1 MLHGLTGR
9 RTYGVLPFQHGLG
22 IDEEDGLRVSLRG
35 AVRESVVAPPV
46 GDDVL
51 RVAVCAVPLMSNFTD
66 VDALAAEPG
75 VVVRFVDRAEELVD
89 ADLVVVPG
97 TRGTVRALRWLRERG
112 LADALA
118 RRAAEGRPVLGICGG
133 FQVLGEHIEDDVESR
148 EGSVAGLGLLPVR
161 VRFAREK
168 TLARPVGEALGEPVE
183 GYEIHHGVA
192 EVAGGE
198 AFLDGCR
205 VGEMWGTHWHGS
217 LESDGFRR
225 RFLAGW
231 RGRPAPLRPR
241 ARTSFAA
248 LREEQLDLLGDLI
261 EEHADTDALLS
272 LIEKGAP
279 AGLPFIAPGA
289 PVTGGPGTRPR
300 PPRPLPERSFECHHA
315 PRHQGGPVSTPYPFT
330 ALVGQDDL
338 RLALLLNAVSPA
350 VGGVLVRGEK
360 GTAKSTAVRA
370 LSALLPEVP
379 VVAGCRF
386 SLRPGRRRPELP
398 RRPARGGRRAARPA
412 RMVELPVGAS
422 EDRLVG
428 ALDIERALAEGV
440 KAFEP
445 GLLADAHR
453 GILYVDEV
461 NLLHDHLVDLLLDAA
476 AMGASYVEREGVSVR
491 HAARFLLVGTMNPE
505 EGELR
510 PQLLDR
516 FGLTV
521 EVAAS
526 RETDQRVEVVRRR
539 LAHDDDPE
547 AFAGRWADEEA
558 ALRDR
563 VVAARALLPQ
573 VVLGDGALRQIAAT
587 CAAFEVDG
595 MRADIVM
602 ARTATALA
610 AWAGRTDVR
619 SEDVRQAALLALP
632 HRRRRNPFDA
642 PGLDEDKLDETL
654 DEAREDDAPEPP
666 GSPEP
671 PEGDDDP
678 DGGPGGGGGQP
689 PADGGPDSPGLPP
702 QQSRD
707 QAEDRN
713 QGEGAGQEDAPAPQ
727 APAAGGPGEQGAV
740 SAAEPFRTRML
751 SVPGIGE
758 GAAGRRSR
766 ARTEHGRTTGS
777 RRPRGALTKL
787 HLAATVQAAA
797 PHQRARGRSGTGLV
811 VRRDD
816 LRQATREGR
825 EGNLVLFVVDA
836 SGSMAA
842 RQRMSAVK
850 GAVLS
855 LLLDAYQRRDKVGLV
870 TFRGSAAEVALPPTS
885 SVDAAAARLETL
897 PTGGRTPL
905 AAGLLRAHDVL
916 RVERLRDAARRPLL
930 VVVTDGRATG
940 GVEPVAQAGRA
951 ARLFAADGV
960 ASVVVDCESGYV
972 RLGLAGQLA
981 GELGGTAVTLD
992 ELRADSIAGL
1002 VKDVQGHG
1010 NHSRKAA

>member
-1 MLHGLTGR
+1 MT
-9 RTYGVLPFQHGLG
+9 TPF
-22 IDEEDGLRVSLRG
+22 
-35 AVRESVVAPPV
+35 
-46 GDDVL
+46 
-51 RVAVCAVPLMSNFTD
+51 
-66 VDALAAEPG
+66 
-75 VVVRFVDRAEELVD
+75 
-89 ADLVVVPG
+89 
-97 TRGTVRALRWLRERG
+97 
-112 LADALA
+112 
-118 RRAAEGRPVLGICGG
+118 
-133 FQVLGEHIEDDVESR
+133 
-148 EGSVAGLGLLPVR
+148 
-161 VRFAREK
+161 
-168 TLARPVGEALGEPVE
+168 
-183 GYEIHHGVA
+183 
-192 EVAGGE
+192 
-198 AFLDGCR
+198 
-205 VGEMWGTHWHGS
+205 
-217 LESDGFRR
+217 
-225 RFLAGW
+225 
-231 RGRPAPLRPR
+231 
-241 ARTSFAA
+241 
-248 LREEQLDLLGDLI
+248 
-261 EEHADTDALLS
+261 
-272 LIEKGAP
+272 
-279 AGLPFIAPGA
+279 
-289 PVTGGPGTRPR
+289 
-300 PPRPLPERSFECHHA
+300 
-315 PRHQGGPVSTPYPFT
+315 PFT
-330 ALVGQDDL
+330 AVVGQDDL

-370 LSALLPEVP
+370 LSALLPAVAVVP
-379 VVAGCRF
+379 GCRF
-386 SLRPGRRRPELP
+386 SCDPAAPDPACPDGPHEPG
-398 RRPARGGRRAARPA
+398 GGTDRPA

-526 RETDQRVEVVRRR
+526 REPEQRVEVVRRR
-539 LAHDDDPE
+539 LAYDDDPDG
-547 AFAGRWADEEA
+547 FAARWAAEEA
-558 ALRDR
+558 AVRQR
-563 VVAARALLPQ
+563 IVAARRLLPE
-573 VVLGDGALRQIAAT
+573 VRLGDGALRQIATT

-610 AWAGRTDVR
+610 AWAGRTDVLA
-619 SEDVRQAALLALP
+619 EDVRQAALLALP

-642 PGLDEDKLDETL
+642 PGLDEDKLDDTL
-654 DEAREDDAPEPP
+654 EQYA
-666 GSPEP
+666 
-671 PEGDDDP
+671 GDDDGGEDDP
-678 DGGPGGGGGQP
+678 DPDGPGGGGGGP
-689 PADGGPDSPGLPP
+689 RPDDGP
-702 QQSRD
+702 QGGGDTAARPE
-707 QAEDRN
+707 A
-713 QGEGAGQEDAPAPQ
+713 GEGGEPQ
-727 APAAGGPGEQGAV
+727 ASGAREQAAAP
-740 SAAEPFRTRML
+740 AAEPFRTKAL

-766 ARTEHGRTTGS
+766 ARTEHGRTTGA
-777 RRPRGALTKL
+777 RRPRGTLTKL

-797 PHQRARGRSGTGLV
+797 PHQRARGRSGPGLV
-811 VRRDD
+811 IRRDD

-842 RQRMSAVK
+842 RQRMGAVK

-870 TFRGSAAEVALPPTS
+870 TFRGAAAEVALPPTS
-885 SVDAAAARLETL
+885 SVDAAAARLGSL

-905 AAGLLRAHDVL
+905 AAGLLRAHEVL
-916 RVERLRDAARRPLL
+916 RVERLRDPARRALV

-940 GVEPVAQAGRA
+940 GPEPVVQAGRA

-960 ASVVVDCESGYV
+960 ASVVVDCESGPV

-992 ELRADSIAGL
+992 GLRADSIAGL
-1002 VKDVQGHG
+1002 VRDVQGTQRTPG
-1010 NHSRKAA
+1010 RAA

>member
-1 MLHGLTGR
+1 MT
-9 RTYGVLPFQHGLG
+9 TPF
-22 IDEEDGLRVSLRG
+22 
-35 AVRESVVAPPV
+35 
-46 GDDVL
+46 
-51 RVAVCAVPLMSNFTD
+51 
-66 VDALAAEPG
+66 
-75 VVVRFVDRAEELVD
+75 
-89 ADLVVVPG
+89 
-97 TRGTVRALRWLRERG
+97 
-112 LADALA
+112 
-118 RRAAEGRPVLGICGG
+118 
-133 FQVLGEHIEDDVESR
+133 
-148 EGSVAGLGLLPVR
+148 
-161 VRFAREK
+161 
-168 TLARPVGEALGEPVE
+168 
-183 GYEIHHGVA
+183 
-192 EVAGGE
+192 
-198 AFLDGCR
+198 
-205 VGEMWGTHWHGS
+205 
-217 LESDGFRR
+217 
-225 RFLAGW
+225 
-231 RGRPAPLRPR
+231 
-241 ARTSFAA
+241 
-248 LREEQLDLLGDLI
+248 
-261 EEHADTDALLS
+261 
-272 LIEKGAP
+272 
-279 AGLPFIAPGA
+279 
-289 PVTGGPGTRPR
+289 
-300 PPRPLPERSFECHHA
+300 
-315 PRHQGGPVSTPYPFT
+315 PFT
-330 ALVGQDDL
+330 AVVGQDDL

-370 LSALLPEVP
+370 LSALLPEVD
-379 VVAGCRF
+379 VVPGCRF
-386 SLRPGRRRPELP
+386 SCDPAAPDPSCPDGPHEPG
-398 RRPARGGRRAARPA
+398 AGVARPA

-526 RETDQRVEVVRRR
+526 REPDQRVEVVKRR
-539 LAHDDDPE
+539 LAYDADPA
-547 AFAGRWADEEA
+547 AFAARWAQEEA
-558 ALRDR
+558 AVRQR
-563 VVAARALLPQ
+563 IAAARALLPQ
-573 VVLGDGALRQIAAT
+573 VRLGDGALRQIAAT

-610 AWAGRTDVR
+610 AWAGRTDVLA
-619 SEDVRQAALLALP
+619 EDVRQAALLALP

-642 PGLDEDKLDETL
+642 PGLDEDKLDRTL
-654 DEAREDDAPEPP
+654 EEFSGE
-666 GSPEP
+666 SP
-671 PEGDDDP
+671 DDDP
-678 DGGPGGGGGQP
+678 DPDPDGPGGGGGQP
-689 PADGGPDSPGLPP
+689 APDAGPQGGDTGARP
-702 QQSRD
+702 
-707 QAEDRN
+707 EE
-713 QGEGAGQEDAPAPQ
+713 GEGGEPQPSGAGAAEQ
-727 APAAGGPGEQGAV
+727 PAAR
-740 SAAEPFRTRML
+740 AAEPFRTKVL

-766 ARTEHGRTTGS
+766 ARTEQGRTTGA

-787 HLAATVQAAA
+787 HLAATVHAAA
-797 PHQRARGRSGTGLV
+797 PHQRARGRSGPGLV
-811 VRRDD
+811 IRRDD

-870 TFRGSAAEVALPPTS
+870 TFRGSAADVALPPTS
-885 SVDAAAARLETL
+885 SVDAAAARLESL

-905 AAGLLRAHDVL
+905 AAGLLKAHEVL
-916 RVERLRDAARRPLL
+916 RVERLRDPARRPLV

-940 GVEPVAQAGRA
+940 GPEPVALASRA

-960 ASVVVDCESGYV
+960 ASVVVDCEAGPV

-981 GELGGTAVTLD
+981 ADLGGTAVTLD
-992 ELRADSIAGL
+992 ELRADAIAGL
-1002 VKDVQGHG
+1002 VKDVQET
-1010 NHSRKAA
+1010 SRRAA

>member
-1 MLHGLTGR
+1 MT
-9 RTYGVLPFQHGLG
+9 TPF
-22 IDEEDGLRVSLRG
+22 
-35 AVRESVVAPPV
+35 
-46 GDDVL
+46 
-51 RVAVCAVPLMSNFTD
+51 
-66 VDALAAEPG
+66 
-75 VVVRFVDRAEELVD
+75 
-89 ADLVVVPG
+89 
-97 TRGTVRALRWLRERG
+97 
-112 LADALA
+112 
-118 RRAAEGRPVLGICGG
+118 
-133 FQVLGEHIEDDVESR
+133 
-148 EGSVAGLGLLPVR
+148 
-161 VRFAREK
+161 
-168 TLARPVGEALGEPVE
+168 
-183 GYEIHHGVA
+183 
-192 EVAGGE
+192 
-198 AFLDGCR
+198 
-205 VGEMWGTHWHGS
+205 
-217 LESDGFRR
+217 
-225 RFLAGW
+225 
-231 RGRPAPLRPR
+231 
-241 ARTSFAA
+241 
-248 LREEQLDLLGDLI
+248 
-261 EEHADTDALLS
+261 
-272 LIEKGAP
+272 
-279 AGLPFIAPGA
+279 
-289 PVTGGPGTRPR
+289 
-300 PPRPLPERSFECHHA
+300 
-315 PRHQGGPVSTPYPFT
+315 PFT
-330 ALVGQDDL
+330 AVVGQDDL

-370 LSALLPEVP
+370 LSALLPAVP
-379 VVAGCRF
+379 VVSGCRF
-386 SLRPGRRRPELP
+386 SCD
-398 RRPARGGRRAARPA
+398 PAQPDPACPDGPHESGNGVARPS

-491 HAARFLLVGTMNPE
+491 HASKFLLVGTMNPE

-526 RETDQRVEVVRRR
+526 REPDQRVEVVRRR
-539 LAHDDDPE
+539 LAYDDDP
-547 AFAGRWADEEA
+547 AGFAARWADEEA
-558 ALRDR
+558 AVRQR
-563 VVAARALLPQ
+563 VVAARELLPS
-573 VVLGDGALRQIAAT
+573 VRLGDGALRQIAAT

-610 AWAGRTDVR
+610 AWAGRTEVLA
-619 SEDVRQAALLALP
+619 EDVRQAALLALP

-642 PGLDEDKLDETL
+642 PGLDEDKLDQTL
-654 DEAREDDAPEPP
+654 EEFS
-666 GSPEP
+666 G
-671 PEGDDDP
+671 EGDEDP
-678 DGGPGGGGGQP
+678 DPDGPGGGGGQP
-689 PADGGPDSPGLPP
+689 TPDDGSPGDSGDGARPEAGEDGEP
-702 QQSRD
+702 Q
-707 QAEDRN
+707 A
-713 QGEGAGQEDAPAPQ
+713 GGAG
-727 APAAGGPGEQGAV
+727 GGEQSPVRA
-740 SAAEPFRTRML
+740 SEPFRTKVL
-751 SVPGIGE
+751 SVPGLGD

-766 ARTEHGRTTGS
+766 ARTEHGRTTGA

-797 PHQRARGRSGTGLV
+797 PHQRARGRSGPGLV
-811 VRRDD
+811 LRRDD

-842 RQRMSAVK
+842 RQRMGAVK

-870 TFRGSAAEVALPPTS
+870 TFRGAAGEVALPPTS
-885 SVDAAAARLETL
+885 SVDAAAARLESL

-905 AAGLLRAHDVL
+905 AAGLLKAHEVL
-916 RVERLRDAARRPLL
+916 RVERLRDPARRALV

-940 GVEPVAQAGRA
+940 GPEPVALSQRA

-960 ASVVVDCESGYV
+960 ASVVVDCESGPV

-1002 VKDVQGHG
+1002 VKDVQ
-1010 NHSRKAA
+1010 RRAA

>member
-1 MLHGLTGR
+1 M
-9 RTYGVLPFQHGLG
+9 
-22 IDEEDGLRVSLRG
+22 
-35 AVRESVVAPPV
+35 
-46 GDDVL
+46 
-51 RVAVCAVPLMSNFTD
+51 
-66 VDALAAEPG
+66 
-75 VVVRFVDRAEELVD
+75 
-89 ADLVVVPG
+89 
-97 TRGTVRALRWLRERG
+97 
-112 LADALA
+112 
-118 RRAAEGRPVLGICGG
+118 
-133 FQVLGEHIEDDVESR
+133 
-148 EGSVAGLGLLPVR
+148 
-161 VRFAREK
+161 
-168 TLARPVGEALGEPVE
+168 
-183 GYEIHHGVA
+183 
-192 EVAGGE
+192 
-198 AFLDGCR
+198 
-205 VGEMWGTHWHGS
+205 
-217 LESDGFRR
+217 
-225 RFLAGW
+225 
-231 RGRPAPLRPR
+231 
-241 ARTSFAA
+241 
-248 LREEQLDLLGDLI
+248 
-261 EEHADTDALLS
+261 
-272 LIEKGAP
+272 
-279 AGLPFIAPGA
+279 
-289 PVTGGPGTRPR
+289 
-300 PPRPLPERSFECHHA
+300 
-315 PRHQGGPVSTPYPFT
+315 STPYPFT
-330 ALVGQDDL
+330 AIVGQEDL
-338 RLALLLNAVSPA
+338 RLALLLNAVSPQ

-370 LSALLPEVP
+370 LSALIPEVP
-379 VVAGCRF
+379 VVSGCRF
-386 SLRPGRRRPELP
+386 SCDPAAPDPACPDGPHEL
-398 RRPARGGRRAARPA
+398 GGGVARPA

-526 RETDQRVEVVRRR
+526 REPDQRVEVVRRR
-539 LAHDDDPE
+539 LAYDDDPGG
-547 AFAGRWADEEA
+547 FAGRWSDEEA
-558 ALRDR
+558 ALRAR
-563 VVAARALLPQ
+563 IVAARALLPA
-573 VVLGDGALRQIAAT
+573 VRLGDGALRQIAAT

-610 AWAGRTDVR
+610 AWAGRSDVLA
-619 SEDVRQAALLALP
+619 EDVRQAALLALP

-654 DEAREDDAPEPP
+654 EEF
-666 GSPEP
+666 
-671 PEGDDDP
+671 GDDDP
-678 DGGPGGGGGQP
+678 DPGPDGPGGGGGQP
-689 PADGGPDSPGLPP
+689 PQDGPETPPPG
-702 QQSRD
+702 D
-707 QAEDRN
+707 
-713 QGEGAGQEDAPAPQ
+713 AGQADTPAEPQEAEGGRPQ
-727 APAAGGPGEQGAV
+727 ASGGGEQQPVRAG
-740 SAAEPFRTRML
+740 EPFRTKVL
-751 SVPGIGE
+751 SVPGLGE

-766 ARTEHGRTTGS
+766 ARTEHGRTTGA

-787 HLAATVQAAA
+787 HLAATVLAAA
-797 PHQRARGRSGTGLV
+797 PHQRVRGRSGRGLV

-870 TFRGSAAEVALPPTS
+870 TFRGKDAELALPPTS

-916 RVERLRDAARRPLL
+916 RVERMRDPSRRPLL

-940 GVEPVAQAGRA
+940 GVDPVALGSRA
-951 ARLFAADGV
+951 ARLHAAEGT
-960 ASVVVDCESGYV
+960 ASVVVDCESGPV
-972 RLGLAGQLA
+972 RLGLAGDLA
-981 GELGGTAVTLD
+981 RDLGGTAVTLD

-1002 VKDVQGHG
+1002 VRDVQAT
-1010 NHSRKAA
+1010 RRAA

>member
-1 MLHGLTGR
+1 M
-9 RTYGVLPFQHGLG
+9 
-22 IDEEDGLRVSLRG
+22 
-35 AVRESVVAPPV
+35 
-46 GDDVL
+46 
-51 RVAVCAVPLMSNFTD
+51 
-66 VDALAAEPG
+66 
-75 VVVRFVDRAEELVD
+75 
-89 ADLVVVPG
+89 
-97 TRGTVRALRWLRERG
+97 
-112 LADALA
+112 
-118 RRAAEGRPVLGICGG
+118 
-133 FQVLGEHIEDDVESR
+133 
-148 EGSVAGLGLLPVR
+148 
-161 VRFAREK
+161 
-168 TLARPVGEALGEPVE
+168 
-183 GYEIHHGVA
+183 
-192 EVAGGE
+192 
-198 AFLDGCR
+198 
-205 VGEMWGTHWHGS
+205 
-217 LESDGFRR
+217 
-225 RFLAGW
+225 
-231 RGRPAPLRPR
+231 
-241 ARTSFAA
+241 
-248 LREEQLDLLGDLI
+248 
-261 EEHADTDALLS
+261 
-272 LIEKGAP
+272 
-279 AGLPFIAPGA
+279 
-289 PVTGGPGTRPR
+289 
-300 PPRPLPERSFECHHA
+300 
-315 PRHQGGPVSTPYPFT
+315 STPYPFS
-330 ALVGQDDL
+330 AIVGQDDL

-370 LSALLPEVP
+370 LSALLPEVA
-379 VVAGCRF
+379 VVPGCRF
-386 SLRPGRRRPELP
+386 SCD
-398 RRPARGGRRAARPA
+398 PAAPDPACPDGPHEAREGTKRPA

-428 ALDIERALAEGV
+428 SLDIERALAEGV
-440 KAFEP
+440 KSFEP
-445 GLLADAHR
+445 GLLAQAHR

-461 NLLHDHLVDLLLDAA
+461 NLLHDHLVDVLLDAA

-491 HAARFLLVGTMNPE
+491 HAAKFLLVGTMNPE

-526 RETDQRVEVVRRR
+526 REPDQRVEVVRRR
-539 LAHDDDPE
+539 LAYDDDP
-547 AFAGRWADEEA
+547 AGFAAKWAQEEA
-558 ALRDR
+558 AVRQR
-563 VVAARALLPQ
+563 IVAARELLPQ
-573 VVLGDGALRQIAAT
+573 VRLGDAALRQIAAT

-610 AWAGRTDVR
+610 AWAGRTDVLA
-619 SEDVRQAALLALP
+619 EDVRQAALLALP
-632 HRRRRNPFDA
+632 HRRRRAPFDA

-654 DEAREDDAPEPP
+654 EQY
-666 GSPEP
+666 S
-671 PEGDDDP
+671 GDDGDGGDDEPDP
-678 DGGPGGGGGQP
+678 DGPGGGGQPAPDSGPQGDGGEAARPEAGEGGQP
-689 PADGGPDSPGLPP
+689 
-702 QQSRD
+702 
-707 QAEDRN
+707 QAS
-713 QGEGAGQEDAPAPQ
+713 GAG
-727 APAAGGPGEQGAV
+727 EQSAV
-740 SAAEPFRTRML
+740 RATEPFRTKVL

-766 ARTEHGRTTGS
+766 ARTEHGRTTGA
-777 RRPRGALTKL
+777 RRPQGTLTKL

-797 PHQRARGRSGTGLV
+797 PHQRARGRSGPGLV

-870 TFRGSAAEVALPPTS
+870 TFRGTSAEVALPPTS

-905 AAGLLRAHDVL
+905 AAGLLKAHEVL
-916 RVERLRDAARRPLL
+916 RVERLRDPARRPLV

-940 GVEPVAQAGRA
+940 GPEPVALAGRA
-951 ARLFAADGV
+951 ARLFAAEQV
-960 ASVVVDCESGYV
+960 ASVVVDCESGPV

-1002 VKDVQGHG
+1002 VKGIQG
-1010 NHSRKAA
+1010 RRAA

>member
-1 MLHGLTGR
+1 M
-9 RTYGVLPFQHGLG
+9 
-22 IDEEDGLRVSLRG
+22 
-35 AVRESVVAPPV
+35 
-46 GDDVL
+46 
-51 RVAVCAVPLMSNFTD
+51 
-66 VDALAAEPG
+66 
-75 VVVRFVDRAEELVD
+75 
-89 ADLVVVPG
+89 
-97 TRGTVRALRWLRERG
+97 
-112 LADALA
+112 
-118 RRAAEGRPVLGICGG
+118 
-133 FQVLGEHIEDDVESR
+133 
-148 EGSVAGLGLLPVR
+148 
-161 VRFAREK
+161 
-168 TLARPVGEALGEPVE
+168 
-183 GYEIHHGVA
+183 
-192 EVAGGE
+192 
-198 AFLDGCR
+198 
-205 VGEMWGTHWHGS
+205 
-217 LESDGFRR
+217 
-225 RFLAGW
+225 
-231 RGRPAPLRPR
+231 
-241 ARTSFAA
+241 
-248 LREEQLDLLGDLI
+248 
-261 EEHADTDALLS
+261 
-272 LIEKGAP
+272 
-279 AGLPFIAPGA
+279 
-289 PVTGGPGTRPR
+289 
-300 PPRPLPERSFECHHA
+300 
-315 PRHQGGPVSTPYPFT
+315 STPFPFT
-330 ALVGQDDL
+330 AVVGQDDL

-370 LSALLPEVP
+370 LSALLPAVD

-386 SLRPGRRRPELP
+386 SCDPDSPDASCPDGPHEPGAFET
-398 RRPARGGRRAARPA
+398 RPA

-526 RETDQRVEVVRRR
+526 REPDQRVEVVRRR
-539 LAHDDDPE
+539 LAYDDDP
-547 AFAGRWADEEA
+547 AGFAARWADEEA
-558 ALRDR
+558 AVRAR
-563 VVAARALLPQ
+563 IAAARELLPR
-573 VVLGDGALRQIAAT
+573 VRLGDAALRQIAAT

-610 AWAGRTDVR
+610 AWAGRSDVLA
-619 SEDVRQAALLALP
+619 EDVRQAALLALP

-654 DEAREDDAPEPP
+654 QEYAGPE
-666 GSPEP
+666 
-671 PEGDDDP
+671 DDDP
-678 DGGPGGGGGQP
+678 DPDPDPDPGPGTDGPGGGGGQP
-689 PADGGPDSPGLPP
+689 EPEDGGPRGGESGARPEPDQQDQQDQQDETGGEP
-702 QQSRD
+702 QPS
-707 QAEDRN
+707 
-713 QGEGAGQEDAPAPQ
+713 GAGA
-727 APAAGGPGEQGAV
+727 GEQAAV
-740 SAAEPFRTRML
+740 GAAEPFRTKVL
-751 SVPGIGE
+751 SVPGLGE

-766 ARTEHGRTTGS
+766 ARTEHGRTTGA
-777 RRPRGALTKL
+777 RRPRGTLTKL
-787 HLAATVQAAA
+787 HLAATVRAAA
-797 PHQRARGRSGTGLV
+797 PHQRARGRSGPGLV

-870 TFRGSAAEVALPPTS
+870 TFRGSSAEVALPPTS
-885 SVDAAAARLETL
+885 SVDAAAVRLESL

-905 AAGLLRAHDVL
+905 AAGLLRAHEVL
-916 RVERLRDAARRPLL
+916 RVERLRDPARRPLL

-940 GVEPVAQAGRA
+940 GPEPVALAERA
-951 ARLFAADGV
+951 ARLLAAGQV
-960 ASVVVDCESGYV
+960 ASVVVDCESGPV
-972 RLGLAGQLA
+972 RLGLAGRLA
-981 GELGGTAVTLD
+981 GELGGTPVTLD

-1002 VKDVQGHG
+1002 VRDVQGT
-1010 NHSRKAA
+1010 SRRAA

>member
-1 MLHGLTGR
+1 MT
-9 RTYGVLPFQHGLG
+9 TPF
-22 IDEEDGLRVSLRG
+22 
-35 AVRESVVAPPV
+35 
-46 GDDVL
+46 
-51 RVAVCAVPLMSNFTD
+51 
-66 VDALAAEPG
+66 
-75 VVVRFVDRAEELVD
+75 
-89 ADLVVVPG
+89 
-97 TRGTVRALRWLRERG
+97 
-112 LADALA
+112 
-118 RRAAEGRPVLGICGG
+118 
-133 FQVLGEHIEDDVESR
+133 
-148 EGSVAGLGLLPVR
+148 
-161 VRFAREK
+161 
-168 TLARPVGEALGEPVE
+168 
-183 GYEIHHGVA
+183 
-192 EVAGGE
+192 
-198 AFLDGCR
+198 
-205 VGEMWGTHWHGS
+205 
-217 LESDGFRR
+217 
-225 RFLAGW
+225 
-231 RGRPAPLRPR
+231 
-241 ARTSFAA
+241 
-248 LREEQLDLLGDLI
+248 
-261 EEHADTDALLS
+261 
-272 LIEKGAP
+272 
-279 AGLPFIAPGA
+279 
-289 PVTGGPGTRPR
+289 
-300 PPRPLPERSFECHHA
+300 
-315 PRHQGGPVSTPYPFT
+315 PFT
-330 ALVGQDDL
+330 AVVGQDDL

-370 LSALLPEVP
+370 LAALLPEVA

-386 SLRPGRRRPELP
+386 SCDPAAPDPSCPDGPHEPGAGAQRPS
-398 RRPARGGRRAARPA
+398 
-412 RMVELPVGAS
+412 RMIELPVGAS

-491 HAARFLLVGTMNPE
+491 HASKFLLVGTMNPE

-526 RETDQRVEVVRRR
+526 REPDQRVEVVRRR
-539 LAHDDDPE
+539 LAYDDDPA
-547 AFAGRWADEEA
+547 AFAARWAEEETA
-558 ALRDR
+558 VRQR
-563 VVAARALLPQ
+563 IVAARKLLPQ
-573 VVLGDGALRQIAAT
+573 VRLGDGALRQIAAT

-610 AWAGRTDVR
+610 AWAGRTDVLA
-619 SEDVRQAALLALP
+619 EDVRQAALLALP

-654 DEAREDDAPEPP
+654 EQFGGAEDEDP
-666 GSPEP
+666 
-671 PEGDDDP
+671 DDDP
-678 DGGPGGGGGQP
+678 GPDGPGGGGGQP
-689 PADGGPDSPGLPP
+689 APESGPRGDGKSAAQPE
-702 QQSRD
+702 
-707 QAEDRN
+707 A
-713 QGEGAGQEDAPAPQ
+713 GEGGQPQASGGQEQSPVRP
-727 APAAGGPGEQGAV
+727 
-740 SAAEPFRTRML
+740 AEPFRTKAL

-766 ARTEHGRTTGS
+766 ARTEHGRTTGA
-777 RRPRGALTKL
+777 RRPQGVLSKL
-787 HLAATVQAAA
+787 HLTATVQAAA
-797 PHQRARGRSGTGLV
+797 PHQRARGRSGPGLV
-811 VRRDD
+811 IRRDD

-870 TFRGSAAEVALPPTS
+870 TFRGASADVALPPTS
-885 SVDAAAARLETL
+885 SVDAAAARLERL

-905 AAGLLRAHDVL
+905 AAGLLKAHEVL
-916 RVERLRDAARRPLL
+916 RVERLRDPARRAL
-930 VVVTDGRATG
+930 VVLVTDGRATG
-940 GVEPVAQAGRA
+940 GPEPVALAGRA
-951 ARLFAADGV
+951 ARLFAAEGV
-960 ASVVVDCESGYV
+960 ASVVVDCESGPV

-981 GELGGTAVTLD
+981 GELGGTAVMLD

-1002 VKDVQGHG
+1002 VRDVQGT
-1010 NHSRKAA
+1010 SRRAA

>member
-1 MLHGLTGR
+1 MSS
-9 RTYGVLPFQHGLG
+9 PF
-22 IDEEDGLRVSLRG
+22 
-35 AVRESVVAPPV
+35 
-46 GDDVL
+46 
-51 RVAVCAVPLMSNFTD
+51 
-66 VDALAAEPG
+66 
-75 VVVRFVDRAEELVD
+75 
-89 ADLVVVPG
+89 
-97 TRGTVRALRWLRERG
+97 
-112 LADALA
+112 
-118 RRAAEGRPVLGICGG
+118 
-133 FQVLGEHIEDDVESR
+133 
-148 EGSVAGLGLLPVR
+148 
-161 VRFAREK
+161 
-168 TLARPVGEALGEPVE
+168 
-183 GYEIHHGVA
+183 
-192 EVAGGE
+192 
-198 AFLDGCR
+198 
-205 VGEMWGTHWHGS
+205 
-217 LESDGFRR
+217 
-225 RFLAGW
+225 
-231 RGRPAPLRPR
+231 
-241 ARTSFAA
+241 
-248 LREEQLDLLGDLI
+248 
-261 EEHADTDALLS
+261 
-272 LIEKGAP
+272 
-279 AGLPFIAPGA
+279 
-289 PVTGGPGTRPR
+289 
-300 PPRPLPERSFECHHA
+300 
-315 PRHQGGPVSTPYPFT
+315 PFT
-330 ALVGQDDL
+330 AVVGQDDL

-370 LSALLPEVP
+370 LSVLIPEVD

-386 SLRPGRRRPELP
+386 SCAPASPDPACPDGPHEVGPGTK
-398 RRPARGGRRAARPA
+398 RPA

-526 RETDQRVEVVRRR
+526 REPDQRVEVVRRR
-539 LAHDDDPE
+539 LAYDDDPE
-547 AFAGRWADEEA
+547 GFAARWDDEESA
-558 ALRDR
+558 VRARI
-563 VVAARALLPQ
+563 VAARALLPS
-573 VVLGDGALRQIAAT
+573 VLLGDGALRQIAAT

-610 AWAGRTDVR
+610 AWAGRTEVLA
-619 SEDVRQAALLALP
+619 EDVRQAALLALP

-654 DEAREDDAPEPP
+654 EEFGEQS
-666 GSPEP
+666 GGE
-671 PEGDDDP
+671 DDDP
-678 DGGPGGGGGQP
+678 DPDGPGGGGQP
-689 PADGGPDSPGLPP
+689 P
-702 QQSRD
+702 
-707 QAEDRN
+707 
-713 QGEGAGQEDAPAPQ
+713 QEDPDD
-727 APAAGGPGEQGAV
+727 GSGPGEAPAQAESGEGGQPQGGGEQSPV
-740 SAAEPFRTRML
+740 RAAEPFRTKVL
-751 SVPGIGE
+751 SVPGLGE

-777 RRPRGALTKL
+777 RRPQGALTKL

-797 PHQRARGRSGTGLV
+797 PHQLARGRSGRGLV

-870 TFRGSAAEVALPPTS
+870 AFRGSAAEVALPPTS
-885 SVDAAAARLETL
+885 SVDAAAARLESL

-916 RVERLRDAARRPLL
+916 RVERLRDAARRPLV

-940 GVEPVAQAGRA
+940 GPEPVALAGRA
-951 ARLFAADGV
+951 ARLFAADSV
-960 ASVVVDCESGYV
+960 ASVVVDCEAGAV

-981 GELGGTAVTLD
+981 VELGGTAVTLD

-1002 VKDVQGHG
+1002 VRDVQG
-1010 NHSRKAA
+1010 NSRRAA

>member
-1 MLHGLTGR
+1 M
-9 RTYGVLPFQHGLG
+9 
-22 IDEEDGLRVSLRG
+22 
-35 AVRESVVAPPV
+35 
-46 GDDVL
+46 
-51 RVAVCAVPLMSNFTD
+51 
-66 VDALAAEPG
+66 
-75 VVVRFVDRAEELVD
+75 
-89 ADLVVVPG
+89 
-97 TRGTVRALRWLRERG
+97 
-112 LADALA
+112 
-118 RRAAEGRPVLGICGG
+118 
-133 FQVLGEHIEDDVESR
+133 
-148 EGSVAGLGLLPVR
+148 
-161 VRFAREK
+161 
-168 TLARPVGEALGEPVE
+168 
-183 GYEIHHGVA
+183 
-192 EVAGGE
+192 
-198 AFLDGCR
+198 
-205 VGEMWGTHWHGS
+205 
-217 LESDGFRR
+217 
-225 RFLAGW
+225 
-231 RGRPAPLRPR
+231 
-241 ARTSFAA
+241 
-248 LREEQLDLLGDLI
+248 
-261 EEHADTDALLS
+261 
-272 LIEKGAP
+272 
-279 AGLPFIAPGA
+279 
-289 PVTGGPGTRPR
+289 
-300 PPRPLPERSFECHHA
+300 
-315 PRHQGGPVSTPYPFT
+315 STPYPFT

-370 LSALLPEVP
+370 LSALLPEVD

-386 SLRPGRRRPELP
+386 SCAPGAPD
-398 RRPARGGRRAARPA
+398 PACPDGPHEAGGGVARAA

-526 RETDQRVEVVRRR
+526 REPDQRVEVVRRR
-539 LAHDDDPE
+539 LAYDDDPDG
-547 AFAGRWADEEA
+547 FAARWGDEEGA
-558 ALRDR
+558 VRGR
-563 VVAARALLPQ
+563 IVAARALLPR
-573 VVLGDGALRQIAAT
+573 VRLGDGALRQIAAT

-610 AWAGRTDVR
+610 AWAGREDVLA
-619 SEDVRQAALLALP
+619 EDVRQAALLALP

-642 PGLDEDKLDETL
+642 PGLDENKLDETL
-654 DEAREDDAPEPP
+654 EEFGEND
-666 GSPEP
+666 
-671 PEGDDDP
+671 GDDEPDP
-678 DGGPGGGGGQP
+678 DGGGPDGGGGQSP
-689 PADGGPDSPGLPP
+689 QDSGPEQSGDGAAATPEASDDGPP
-702 QQSRD
+702 Q
-707 QAEDRN
+707 
-713 QGEGAGQEDAPAPQ
+713 GGGAGEQQ
-727 APAAGGPGEQGAV
+727 AVRAG
-740 SAAEPFRTRML
+740 EPFRTKVL
-751 SVPGIGE
+751 SVPGLGE

-766 ARTEHGRTTGS
+766 ARTEHGRTTGA

-787 HLAATVQAAA
+787 HLAATVRAAA
-797 PHQRARGRSGTGLV
+797 PHQRARGRSGRGLV

-842 RQRMSAVK
+842 RQRMGAVK

-870 TFRGSAAEVALPPTS
+870 TFRGVGAEVALPPTS
-885 SVDAAAARLETL
+885 SVDAAAVRLESL
-897 PTGGRTPL
+897 PTGGRTPV

-916 RVERLRDAARRPLL
+916 RVERMRDPARRPLI

-951 ARLFAADGV
+951 ARLFAAEGH
-960 ASVVVDCESGYV
+960 ASVVVDCESGPV

-1002 VKDVQGHG
+1002 VKDVQGA
-1010 NHSRKAA
+1010 STRRVA